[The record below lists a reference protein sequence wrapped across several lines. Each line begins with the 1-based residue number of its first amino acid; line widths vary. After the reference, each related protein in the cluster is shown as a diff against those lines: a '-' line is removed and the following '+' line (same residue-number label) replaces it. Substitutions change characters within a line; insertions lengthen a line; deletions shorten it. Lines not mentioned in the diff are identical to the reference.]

1 MSMST
6 IFVTSEYPSF
16 CGQMCRDES
25 GQLGGIDGL
34 NTLRLLVLV
43 QAFFENVNL
52 R

>member
-16 CGQMCRDES
+16 CGQMCRDEN

-34 NTLRLLVLV
+34 NTFRLLVLV
-43 QAFFENVNL
+43 QTCLEKITF